1 VILPVFFDPDAL
13 KADPELQAT
22 TARGD
27 KAIDE
32 WVTFVCPSRES
43 FRKRKI
49 EYIKKIVT
57 DVNPDGLSIDF
68 IRHFGF
74 WEKVYPDR
82 TLESLPNTCFDSACI
97 ERFQKATGIKI
108 PANITGSQAV
118 AAWLQSNKREAWI
131 NWKCDLITSFIKEA
145 AAEARKLKP
154 DILINVH
161 AVPWRRDDF
170 GGAIRSVMG
179 QDFGEIAKYVT

>member
-1 VILPVFFDPDAL
+1 MENKIRFALVAIILALGGVILNRATTGAGGSSAIIGVKIYDNHRELSGLFAEWRELGINTVVASVSLNQNEDFRRIAKQNRITRLVILPVFFDPDAL
-13 KADPELQAT
+13 KADPELHAT

-32 WVTFVCPSRES
+32 WVTFVCPSREG

-97 ERFQKATGIKI
+97 ERF
-108 PANITGSQAV
+108 
-118 AAWLQSNKREAWI
+118 
-131 NWKCDLITSFIKEA
+131 
-145 AAEARKLKP
+145 
-154 DILINVH
+154 
-161 AVPWRRDDF
+161 
-170 GGAIRSVMG
+170 
-179 QDFGEIAKYVT
+179 